1 MITIYEYPLQMIVPE
16 ERHQNGYDNLGQ
28 DKHIVYIMSQQS
40 VHPVHTRQP
49 LGQGQTCPMYSIKY
63 YLPRQKDTSVQHA
76 SFCSRPHEIPTRN

>member
-40 VHPVHTRQP
+40 VHPVHTGTGEILAYLYRSSGGCSCRAGIVP
-49 LGQGQTCPMYSIKY
+49 FRYADIKK
-63 YLPRQKDTSVQHA
+63 QA
-76 SFCSRPHEIPTRN
+76 

>member
-40 VHPVHTRQP
+40 VHPVHPVSHSVRANVP
-49 LGQGQTCPMYSIKY
+49 HVFNKILPPQTKRYFSATCVFLQS
-63 YLPRQKDTSVQHA
+63 SA
-76 SFCSRPHEIPTRN
+76 

>member
-40 VHPVHTRQP
+40 VHPC
-49 LGQGQTCPMYSIKY
+49 LLY
-63 YLPRQKDTSVQHA
+63 TSDA
-76 SFCSRPHEIPTRN
+76 ADE

>member
-28 DKHIVYIMSQQS
+28 DKHIVYIMYQQS

-49 LGQGQTCPMYSIKY
+49 LGQGKRAPCIQ
-63 YLPRQKDTSVQHA
+63 
-76 SFCSRPHEIPTRN
+76 

>member
-40 VHPVHTRQP
+40 VQSKP
-49 LGQGQTCPMYSIKY
+49 
-63 YLPRQKDTSVQHA
+63 
-76 SFCSRPHEIPTRN
+76 

>member
-49 LGQGQTCPMYSIKY
+49 LGQGKLPHVFNKILPPQTKRYFSATCVFLQS
-63 YLPRQKDTSVQHA
+63 SA
-76 SFCSRPHEIPTRN
+76 

>member
-40 VHPVHTRQP
+40 VHPVNTRKP
-49 LGQGQTCPMYSIKY
+49 LGQGKRAHVFNKILPPQTKRYFSATCVFLQS
-63 YLPRQKDTSVQHA
+63 SA
-76 SFCSRPHEIPTRN
+76 